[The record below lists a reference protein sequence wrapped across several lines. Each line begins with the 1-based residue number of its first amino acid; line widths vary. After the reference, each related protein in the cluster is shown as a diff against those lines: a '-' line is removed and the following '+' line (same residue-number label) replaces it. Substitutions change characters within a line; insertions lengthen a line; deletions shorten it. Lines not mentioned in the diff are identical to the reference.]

1 MKILPVKSRFGEG
14 QKVPTDCD
22 WGLLPLKSLAPFI
35 LKTPEKQSFS
45 DWKTYYHRMGVL
57 KKEED
62 GLPCNNPSGWVPSS
76 PCLWSKR
83 SKTLLETDRWSP
95 ETNFEWLTWAKRMRR
110 KIHRQLPSIC
120 ERRWWPTR
128 WWPVKCWF
136 RSQNKHFDT
145 YLPQTQEF
153 FSFIN
158 HLSWL
163 GHHFADVRR
172 TESGMKRVQTM
183 PDIQK
188 STLSTSEA
196 WLKTSK
202 DTLQQQRF
210 VYIYISSDWTRNG
223 GNFHISH
230 SATIYIYM
238 YSTVLHMG
246 YIWI

>member
-1 MKILPVKSRFGEG
+1 MDSP
-14 QKVPTDCD
+14 
-22 WGLLPLKSLAPFI
+22 A
-35 LKTPEKQSFS
+35 
-45 DWKTYYHRMGVL
+45 
-57 KKEED
+57 
-62 GLPCNNPSGWVPSS
+62 NNPSGWVPSS

-136 RSQNKHFDT
+136 RSQNKHFDI

-172 TESGMKRVQTM
+172 KESGMKRVQTM

-210 VYIYISSDWTRNG
+210 VYIYIYLQIERAMAEIFT
-223 GNFHISH
+223 
-230 SATIYIYM
+230 SATQPLYM
-238 YSTVLHMG
+238 YYTWDIFGYSLVKYGSLATYCFVANDKTPEKVPWFAIFSMAIPKHSTEPH
-246 YIWI
+246 